1 MVVQT
6 KIVKGSMVFWD
17 THRMR
22 LVDAIGAKVIK
33 WELRPEAHGLQ
44 DQGATGTDPSAAVTT
59 VVEAGAGTSE
69 MSASKT
75 AGYAAE
81 LVSAANEN
89 DGISVQIADENFE
102 FTSDQEL
109 YFGIELECDEATQ
122 SDFLV
127 GLCITDTALLGSLS
141 DGVYFEKLDG
151 GTGISAVSEKGS
163 SETQSDNLGTF
174 ADDTLVF
181 LEFYWDG
188 ASVHFFINGVEVAI
202 HTLTIPDTEA
212 LRVSLEFLTGEAVAH
227 TVKIK
232 QARVIQIGR

>member
-6 KIVKGSMVFWD
+6 KTVKGAMVFWD

-22 LVDAIGAKVIK
+22 LVDAIGANVIK

-44 DQGATGTDPSAAVTT
+44 DQGGTGGDPSAAVTT
-59 VVEAGAGTSE
+59 VVEAGTGTSE

-81 LVSAANEN
+81 MVTAADNN
-89 DGISVQIADENFE
+89 DGISVQFADENFE

-127 GLCITDTALLGSLS
+127 GLCITDTALLGGLS
-141 DGVYFEKLDG
+141 NGVYFEKLDG
-151 GTGISAVSEKGS
+151 GTGISAVTEKGS
-163 SETQSDNLGTF
+163 SETQSDSLGTF

-188 ASVHFFINGVEVAI
+188 SSVHFFINGVEVAI
-202 HTLTIPDTEA
+202 HTANIPDDEA
-212 LRVSLEFLTGEAVAH
+212 LRVSLEFLTGEGTAH
-227 TVKIK
+227 TIKIK